1 MHLSPRPG
9 NFLGPKVHVR
19 TGHGSRAEQHPRD
32 LCWLMKVGYKTTM
45 GSYAK
50 GALLV
55 LLFCLG
61 ARASFAQEQEQQ
73 RKDQRGSSNLAYRA
87 TRETPDLQRKPV
99 KSRPLTPSEGLA
111 ILGEA
116 LDFRH
121 HSNLPADCSHFV
133 HELYERAGF
142 PYEYASSSDLYAGID
157 EFRRVASPQPGDL
170 AVWPGHAGI
179 VVNPAQHSF
188 FSALSSGHGVDTY
201 DSPYWKRRGRPR
213 FYRYVKLPSGVLST
227 SIRAASLKPAALG
240 HTEPRE
246 ASTDDF
252 VPNRSEESSNEVG
265 SSTKLAE
272 NLPMDTATPPVPVVN
287 SVRPKPDQVSAA
299 FLESCKGWGE
309 SLRDRDLFKS
319 AQPVIVFGHFE
330 VRKVHLAGN
339 QGWAEVQIDELLS
352 VAGGKAQV
360 HARSERQRWPLRRR
374 SKTSWELAP
383 PRDTIYLPQPI
394 AVRILAHELAQLT
407 EDTPNAVSRPQEK
420 AELARLLDGLLGK

>member
-1 MHLSPRPG
+1 
-9 NFLGPKVHVR
+9 
-19 TGHGSRAEQHPRD
+19 
-32 LCWLMKVGYKTTM
+32 M

-61 ARASFAQEQEQQ
+61 ARASSAQEQEQQ
-73 RKDQRGSSNLAYRA
+73 QPQKDQRGGSNHAYRA

-99 KSRPLTPSEGLA
+99 KSRPLTSSEGLA

-121 HSNLPADCSHFV
+121 HANLPADCSHFV
-133 HELYERAGF
+133 HELYERTGF

-265 SSTKLAE
+265 SSTNLAE

-309 SLRDRDLFKS
+309 SLRDRDLFNS

-339 QGWAEVQIDELLS
+339 QGWVEVQIDELLS

-360 HARSERQRWPLRRR
+360 HARSERQRWPLGRRN
-374 SKTSWELAP
+374 KTSWELAP

>member
-1 MHLSPRPG
+1 MR
-9 NFLGPKVHVR
+9 F
-19 TGHGSRAEQHPRD
+19 
-32 LCWLMKVGYKTTM
+32 
-45 GSYAK
+45 YAK

-55 LLFCLG
+55 LLVYLG
-61 ARASFAQEQEQQ
+61 ARASFAQEQQ
-73 RKDQRGSSNLAYRA
+73 KDRQGSSNHAYGA
-87 TRETPDLQRKPV
+87 IRETPDLQRKPI
-99 KSRPLTPSEGLA
+99 KSRPLTASEGLA

-121 HSNLPADCSHFV
+121 HANLPEDCSHFV
-133 HELYERAGF
+133 HELYGRAGF

-188 FSALSSGHGVDTY
+188 FSALSSGHGVDSY
-201 DSPYWKRRGRPR
+201 DSPYWKQRGRPR
-213 FYRYVKLPSGVLST
+213 FYRYVKPVPGGALST
-227 SIRAASLKPAALG
+227 SFRTASLKPAALG
-240 HTEPRE
+240 HAEPRE
-246 ASTDDF
+246 ASTDDS
-252 VPNRSEESSNEVG
+252 VADRSEESWNAVG
-265 SSTKLAE
+265 PSAKLAE
-272 NLPMDTATPPVPVVN
+272 DLPMDATTPPVPVVY

-309 SLRDRDLFKS
+309 SIRERDLFKS
-319 AQPVIVFGHFE
+319 AQSVIVFGHFE

-352 VAGGKAQV
+352 GMDGKAQA
-360 HARSERQRWPLRRR
+360 HQSSERQRWPLRRR
-374 SKTSWELAP
+374 NKTSWELAP
-383 PRDTIYLPQPI
+383 ARDTIYLPQPI

-407 EDTPNAVSRPQEK
+407 EDTPNTVSRPQEK

>member
-1 MHLSPRPG
+1 MRP
-9 NFLGPKVHVR
+9 
-19 TGHGSRAEQHPRD
+19 
-32 LCWLMKVGYKTTM
+32 
-45 GSYAK
+45 YAK

-61 ARASFAQEQEQQ
+61 ARASFAQEPEQQ
-73 RKDQRGSSNLAYRA
+73 QQQKDRQGSSNHAYRA
-87 TRETPDLQRKPV
+87 IRETPDLPRKPI
-99 KSRPLTPSEGLA
+99 KARPLTASEGLA

-121 HSNLPADCSHFV
+121 HANLPEDCSHFV
-133 HELYERAGF
+133 HELYGRAGF

-157 EFRRVASPQPGDL
+157 EFRRVPSPQPGDL

-188 FSALSSGHGVDTY
+188 FSALSSGHGVDSY
-201 DSPYWKRRGRPR
+201 DSPYWKQRGQPR
-213 FYRYVKLPSGVLST
+213 FYRYVKPIPGGVLST

-240 HTEPRE
+240 QTEPRE
-246 ASTDDF
+246 ASPDDSASDRS
-252 VPNRSEESSNEVG
+252 VLDRSLPDQSQADRSQADRSEESWNEVG

-272 NLPMDTATPPVPVVN
+272 NLPMHATTPPVPVVYTL
-287 SVRPKPDQVSAA
+287 RPKPDQVSAA

-309 SLRDRDLFKS
+309 SLRERDLFKS
-319 AQPVIVFGHFE
+319 AQPVIVFDHFE

-352 VAGGKAQV
+352 VTDGKAQV
-360 HARSERQRWPLRRR
+360 HQRSERQRWLLRRR
-374 SKTSWELAP
+374 NKTSWELAST
-383 PRDTIYLPQPI
+383 RDTIYLPQPI

-407 EDTPNAVSRPQEK
+407 DDTPNTVSRPQEK

>member
-1 MHLSPRPG
+1 
-9 NFLGPKVHVR
+9 
-19 TGHGSRAEQHPRD
+19 
-32 LCWLMKVGYKTTM
+32 MKVGYKTTM
-45 GSYAK
+45 RPYAK

-55 LLFCLG
+55 LLFGLG

-87 TRETPDLQRKPV
+87 ARETPEPQRKPV
-99 KSRPLTPSEGLA
+99 KPRALTASEGLA

-121 HSNLPADCSHFV
+121 HANLPEDCSHFV

-188 FSALSSGHGVDTY
+188 FSALSSGHGVELY

-213 FYRYVKLPSGVLST
+213 FYRYVKPIPGGVRST
-227 SIRAASLKPAALG
+227 TIRTASLKPAALG
-240 HTEPRE
+240 RAEPRE
-246 ASTDDF
+246 ASTDDSLPERP
-252 VPNRSEESSNEVG
+252 VPDQSQADGSEESLNEVG
-265 SSTKLAE
+265 STAKLAE
-272 NLPMDTATPPVPVVN
+272 NLPMDTTTPAVPVVY
-287 SVRPKPDQVSAA
+287 SARPKPDQVGAA
-299 FLESCKGWGE
+299 FLESCKGLGE
-309 SLRDRDLFKS
+309 SLRDRDVFKS

-339 QGWAEVQIDELLS
+339 QGWVEVQIDELLS

-360 HARSERQRWPLRRR
+360 RPRSERQRWPLSRRN
-374 SKTSWELAP
+374 KTSWELAP

-407 EDTPNAVSRPQEK
+407 EETPGTVSRPEEK
-420 AELARLLDGLLGK
+420 AELARLLDGLLKK